1 MYPIFNFEQVSH
13 INLLHR
19 FFKQF
24 HFDHLCVICKFIIY
38 NIPEAVTQT
47 WALTLSWRRS
57 LSNRNQPI
65 DLRSKSMDWFLY
77 DNGLRHERV
86 KEDNLKK
93 LSKFIGKHQRSS
105 ASNFMKKM
113 LQHRCFPMK
122 FANITYFVEYLQTA
136 AS

>member
-1 MYPIFNFEQVSH
+1 
-13 INLLHR
+13 
-19 FFKQF
+19 
-24 HFDHLCVICKFIIY
+24 
-38 NIPEAVTQT
+38 
-47 WALTLSWRRS
+47 
-57 LSNRNQPI
+57 
-65 DLRSKSMDWFLY
+65 MDWFLY

-105 ASNFMKKM
+105 VSNFMKKM